1 MIEKYSKGQQI
12 PASVAVELG
21 DTNPTTRVRFPM
33 FDACAKLS
41 TCPAG
46 DKWIRLADIDG
57 RNDPMI
63 GERGIEREE
72 EPLWAREKLLVGS

>member
-1 MIEKYSKGQQI
+1 
-12 PASVAVELG
+12 
-21 DTNPTTRVRFPM
+21 M